1 MFKWY
6 PLLYDEKRGRDVL
19 NDKQTELSGG
29 ARMTKNEL
37 DNVLA
42 DHRLWLD
49 RDGGKRADLRLAD
62 LRGADLQEALAFGRK
77 TIEIEVVK

>member
-1 MFKWY
+1 
-6 PLLYDEKRGRDVL
+6 
-19 NDKQTELSGG
+19 
-29 ARMTKNEL
+29 MTREEL
-37 DNVLA
+37 DKVLA

-62 LRGADLQEALAFGRK
+62 LREADLQEALAFGRK

>member
-1 MFKWY
+1 
-6 PLLYDEKRGRDVL
+6 
-19 NDKQTELSGG
+19 
-29 ARMTKNEL
+29 MTREEL
-37 DNVLA
+37 DKVLA

-62 LRGADLQEALAFGRK
+62 LQEALAFGRK